1 MVVVSVRSVMVVELV
16 VVWFVSVVVVS
27 VVWFASVVVV
37 NVVVGGSLERSL
49 QWKRSQTV
57 QHHLQGSETRSC
69 PIQPCPEWSPA
80 KI

>member
-37 NVVVGGSLERSL
+37 NVTHAFYQLHSVCSIMTQMSQWLEVIFGGA
-49 QWKRSQTV
+49 
-57 QHHLQGSETRSC
+57 
-69 PIQPCPEWSPA
+69 A
-80 KI
+80 KHTIYKA